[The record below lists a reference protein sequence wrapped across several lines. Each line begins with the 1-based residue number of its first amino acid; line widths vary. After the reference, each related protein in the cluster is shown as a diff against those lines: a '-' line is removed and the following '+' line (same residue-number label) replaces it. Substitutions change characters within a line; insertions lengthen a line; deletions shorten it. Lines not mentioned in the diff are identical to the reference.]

1 MIKIGVFG
9 AGHLGR
15 IHINLLN
22 SSNKFKLVGFYDPDK
37 NSINKLNEKNNCKL
51 SKTANGFK
59 NLWWRVITFTT

>member
-37 NSINKLNEKNNCKL
+37 NSINKLNEKNNYKYYEY
-51 SKTANGFK
+51 F
-59 NLWWRVITFTT
+59 

>member
-37 NSINKLNEKNNCKL
+37 NSINKLNEKNNCKYRSEEHTSEL
-51 SKTANGFK
+51 QSQD
-59 NLWWRVITFTT
+59 